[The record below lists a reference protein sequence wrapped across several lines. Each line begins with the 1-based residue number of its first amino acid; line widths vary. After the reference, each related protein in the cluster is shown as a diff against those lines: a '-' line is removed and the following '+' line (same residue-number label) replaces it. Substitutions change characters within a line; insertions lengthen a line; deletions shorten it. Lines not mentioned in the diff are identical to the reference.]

1 MTTTTTTTPI
11 LKTHPHSRR
20 FLPIALAF
28 AAGAALGVA
37 GTALI
42 SRDRAVTRTPG
53 AESAAAAAARTV
65 AEHDSITAI
74 EHRDRVALAGDVAAR
89 TVAEHGSITAIE
101 HRDQLALAGDV
112 AARTVAEH
120 GSITAIEH
128 RDQLALAG
136 DVAAQIANRQH
147 EQFRQNLIT
156 VHDGRYR
163 FDTSAD

>member
-1 MTTTTTTTPI
+1 MTTTTTTTTPI
-11 LKTHPHSRR
+11 LNTHPPSRR
-20 FLPIALAF
+20 YLTIALAF

-37 GTALI
+37 ATALI
-42 SRDRAVTRTPG
+42 SRDRAVTRAPG
-53 AESAAAAAARTV
+53 AEAAA
-65 AEHDSITAI
+65 
-74 EHRDRVALAGDVAAR
+74 AAR

-128 RDQLALAG
+128 RDRLARAHDG
-136 DVAAQIANRQH
+136 AQVANRQH
-147 EQFRQNLIT
+147 EQFRQNLIA

-163 FDTSAD
+163 FNTSAD